1 MCHISS
7 HTYIHACMH
16 AYLPTYL
23 HTYMHACMH
32 TYIHTVVHTY
42 LSTYLP
48 TYLHTYLPTYTR
60 TYLPKYIHTYLPSY
74 LHTYIHTWVWIWIL
88 STYQIISKLIP
99 VCVCRTYLGALQ
111 VPVRVPKA
119 RGPQLT
125 LETIGIQPPNNT
137 AVFFLQN
144 MGIMNGN
151 VGKPMP

>member
-1 MCHISS
+1 MSMNMNIIYISN
-7 HTYIHACMH
+7 Y
-16 AYLPTYL
+16 
-23 HTYMHACMH
+23 
-32 TYIHTVVHTY
+32 
-42 LSTYLP
+42 
-48 TYLHTYLPTYTR
+48 
-60 TYLPKYIHTYLPSY
+60 K
-74 LHTYIHTWVWIWIL
+74 
-88 STYQIISKLIP
+88 QINSC